1 MLQYLTKHLLLN
13 PLALSGDGQFL
24 ASWLLFCT
32 FFSYC
37 HRQNNSL
44 QHMALRQSSLDITL
58 CKVQKDLLPYK
69 SSQLH
74 EIGCH
79 THLSAIPKERDREEK
94 KLSKKLFDCCCTI
107 SNSNFAKH
115 IHMHIIFR
123 QQFIMQNT
131 HIQTICESNL
141 QCKKHTDS
149 LYLKERTCKCKKTC
163 TYCWEAAFDW
173 FWKICCENWFSLI
186 LSPG

>member
-37 HRQNNSL
+37 RRQNNSL
-44 QHMALRQSSLDITL
+44 PHMALHQSSLDITL
-58 CKVQKDLLPYK
+58 CKVHKDLLPYK

-79 THLSAIPKERDREEK
+79 THLSAIPKERKRDREEK
-94 KLSKKLFDCCCTI
+94 KISKKDIWLLLHHIQQQLCKTHTHALYILRAVCKEKHTHTDHMQEQ
-107 SNSNFAKH
+107 FA
-115 IHMHIIFR
+115 
-123 QQFIMQNT
+123 MQN
-131 HIQTICESNL
+131 I
-141 QCKKHTDS
+141 
-149 LYLKERTCKCKKTC
+149 
-163 TYCWEAAFDW
+163 
-173 FWKICCENWFSLI
+173 
-186 LSPG
+186 